1 MKDFFSNYKKPVI
14 ISSILTVLQFFSYFG
29 NYSNN
34 HSIAET
40 IGIDRVSSLYGLF
53 YFMGLNIF
61 IITAII
67 IMIVAI
73 ILSIKKDS
81 KHKFK
86 FKDTFLFKNLFP
98 LLLLL
103 YLTYSS
109 IFAVIL
115 NEIGIN
121 VKNFNV
127 TEKTITF
134 ILFELIFLLF
144 LCFIYKDDL
153 KEEFIIYKNNF
164 KNIITFSLKYW
175 CIGLLLMGL
184 SNIILH
190 FVLHSS
196 PNNED
201 NVQKLLSEMPVYVAI
216 ISCFFAPII
225 EELIFRKSLS
235 KCFSNTLLFIICSG
249 LIFGLLH
256 VITSKNMIDFL
267 YIIPYGVFG
276 SIFAYIYYKTKTI
289 FSTITIH
296 MIHNTIL
303 IIISLCSL
311 GVM

>member
-1 MKDFFSNYKKPVI
+1 MKEFFSNYKNSVI
-14 ISSILTVLQFFSYFG
+14 ISTVLTVLQFFSYFG

-34 HSIAET
+34 HSITET
-40 IGIDRVSSLYGLF
+40 IGINRISSSYGFF

-73 ILSIKKDS
+73 ISAIKNDS
-81 KHKFK
+81 KRTFS
-86 FKDTFLFKNLFP
+86 FNDSFLFKYLFP
-98 LLLLL
+98 IILLL
-103 YLTYSS
+103 YLSYST
-109 IFAVIL
+109 IL
-115 NEIGIN
+115 TFVLKKIGIN
-121 VKNFNV
+121 IKDFN
-127 TEKTITF
+127 TWEKTIVL
-134 ILFELIFLLF
+134 ILFEFIFLLF
-144 LCFIYKDDL
+144 LCFIYRKDL
-153 KEEFIIYKNNF
+153 KEEFIIFKNNF
-164 KNIITFSLKYW
+164 KSIISFSLKYW

-196 PNNED
+196 PNNESQ
-201 NVQKLLSEMPVYVAI
+201 VQKLLSEMPVYVAI
-216 ISCFFAPII
+216 ISCFFAPFI

-256 VITSKNMIDFL
+256 VITSKNMIEFL
-267 YIIPYGVFG
+267 YIIPYGLFG

-303 IIISLCSL
+303 IIISLISL